1 MLLKLRRTKVK
12 SLDQKLI
19 TMILDNT
26 IPDPADPQES
36 VVNILNVSGS
46 VWPPELTDPL
56 GLAPPLSMIHRKE
69 VLSRTS
75 LPVSVRQYLQLDHH
89 CLTPATSPYRITV
102 ALSKRQLAAAAL
114 GSTASSQTNVRE
126 QSRKVYHEVKSVRHT
141 ICVSYFILGKPS
153 PYQAMMFLCISLVP
167 MEMFHMKDC

>member
-89 CLTPATSPYRITV
+89 CLTNARSRYKITLGLSRRQV
-102 ALSKRQLAAAAL
+102 AAV
-114 GSTASSQTNVRE
+114 TPEPVASSQTNVRE
-126 QSRKVYHEVKSVRHT
+126 QSRKVYY
-141 ICVSYFILGKPS
+141 IW
-153 PYQAMMFLCISLVP
+153 
-167 MEMFHMKDC
+167 